1 MRLGLLLRI
10 QPTPFLW
17 RMQYFLQK
25 LPRVPQRRRL
35 QTLSQVR
42 LRLRPKRAATLRNSA
57 ATQRLTVD
65 TMTCFPAFGLSWL
78 VSALRFDCR
87 HCDMPRAQSEIP
99 LQVNRLEWVHY
110 GAMSKGCAKTFFFR
124 CIHFVAHNL
133 DVLVRGA
140 AFVVLTDICHWSQR
154 FNSSGCSSLTRAC
167 SGCSSLTSIYS
178 SGARANGRGKDAR
191 PGGTR
196 SGISSKS
203 DSSEDSGIWSP
214 RSSWGAAKCVEPPKM
229 ITITSVWRTVRGT
242 LRASNVV
249 TSRRRLSAAR
259 SSADQPWKPAARSGI
274 RICATACQR
283 EVEGSSPS
291 SSLSESTR
299 RRS

>member
-42 LRLRPKRAATLRNSA
+42 LRLRPKRAAELRNSA

-110 GAMSKGCAKTFFFR
+110 GAMSKGCATTFFFR

-140 AFVVLTDICHWSQR
+140 AFVVLTDICQSQR
-154 FNSSGCSSLTRAC
+154 FNS

-196 SGISSKS
+196 LGISSKS

-229 ITITSVWRTVRGT
+229 IQITSVWRTVRGT

-259 SSADQPWKPAARSGI
+259 SSADQPWKPAARPGI
-274 RICATACQR
+274 RRCATACQR
-283 EVEGSSPS
+283 VVKGISPS

-299 RRS
+299 QSS

>member
-42 LRLRPKRAATLRNSA
+42 LRLRPKRAAELRNSA

-78 VSALRFDCR
+78 ISALRFDCR

-99 LQVNRLEWVHY
+99 LQVNRLEWVHF
-110 GAMSKGCAKTFFFR
+110 GAMSST
-124 CIHFVAHNL
+124 HY
-133 DVLVRGA
+133 GA
-140 AFVVLTDICHWSQR
+140 
-154 FNSSGCSSLTRAC
+154 
-167 SGCSSLTSIYS
+167 
-178 SGARANGRGKDAR
+178 
-191 PGGTR
+191 
-196 SGISSKS
+196 
-203 DSSEDSGIWSP
+203 
-214 RSSWGAAKCVEPPKM
+214 
-229 ITITSVWRTVRGT
+229 
-242 LRASNVV
+242 
-249 TSRRRLSAAR
+249 
-259 SSADQPWKPAARSGI
+259 KPAARSGI